1 MTRRAVTR
9 ATARAAVG
17 TAALALVAG
26 CIPSIGGS
34 DDPSTSQQVG
44 RTQLGEEQLRSA
56 LPTDEQTPKGFT
68 VDTATESEPPDP
80 ESTTYP
86 AVCEDVRLSGK
97 VADELKEHSTGSA
110 KKDYVGPGGLG
121 VLSVEITTYD
131 EEVPS
136 TLFDK
141 AGEALGQCDTFQ
153 IIDKY
158 GPSDWKLSPVSLA
171 PVGDRTYGVRVENTT
186 EGDTF
191 QGGVVQVATASLGHN
206 RVHVVHSA
214 GPASKYHSAAVETL
228 LKTTVDN
235 LESL

>member
-1 MTRRAVTR
+1 M
-9 ATARAAVG
+9 
-17 TAALALVAG
+17 
-26 CIPSIGGS
+26 
-34 DDPSTSQQVG
+34 
-44 RTQLGEEQLRSA
+44 
-56 LPTDEQTPKGFT
+56 
-68 VDTATESEPPDP
+68 
-80 ESTTYP
+80 
-86 AVCEDVRLSGK
+86 
-97 VADELKEHSTGSA
+97 
-110 KKDYVGPGGLG
+110 
-121 VLSVEITTYD
+121 LSVEITTYD

-158 GPSDWKLSPVSLA
+158 GPSDWKLSPVSLQ

-235 LESL
+235 PSRCEVAAGGRGRRRVRRRPRRLLPDPGLRG